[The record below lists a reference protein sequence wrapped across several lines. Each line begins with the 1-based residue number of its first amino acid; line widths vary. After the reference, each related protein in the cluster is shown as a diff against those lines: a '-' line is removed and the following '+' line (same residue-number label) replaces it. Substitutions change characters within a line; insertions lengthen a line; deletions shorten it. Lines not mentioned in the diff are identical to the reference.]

1 MNASTTT
8 YSHTGIAAHSGGLFA
23 FVSAKFQSVRA
34 RWAEKRA
41 HNRDMA
47 DLYRFSDRELWDIGI
62 SRSDLVAVDNGT
74 FRRD

>member
-8 YSHTGIAAHSGGLFA
+8 YSHTSTTAHSGGLFA
-23 FVSAKFQSVRA
+23 FVSARLQTARA

-41 HNRDMA
+41 HDRDMA
-47 DLYRFSDRELWDIGI
+47 DLLRFSDRELWDIGI
-62 SRSDLVAVDNGT
+62 SRSDFTAVDNGT

>member
-8 YSHTGIAAHSGGLFA
+8 YSHSGATGHTGGLFA
-23 FVSAKFQSVRA
+23 LVSAKLQNARA

-41 HNRDMA
+41 HDRDMA
-47 DLYRFSDRELWDIGI
+47 DLYRFSDRELRDIGI
-62 SRSDLVAVDNGT
+62 SRSDFMALDKGT

>member
-8 YSHTGIAAHSGGLFA
+8 YSHSGTTGNTGGLFA
-23 FVSAKFQSVRA
+23 LVSAKLQNARA

-41 HNRDMA
+41 HDRDMA

-62 SRSDLVAVDNGT
+62 SRSDFVAVNNGT

>member
-8 YSHTGIAAHSGGLFA
+8 YGHAGTAAHSGGLFA
-23 FVSAKFQSVRA
+23 FVSAKLQTARA

-41 HNRDMA
+41 HDRDMA
-47 DLYRFSDRELWDIGI
+47 DLLRFSDRELWDIGI
-62 SRSDLVAVDNGT
+62 SRSDFMAVDNGT

>member
-8 YSHTGIAAHSGGLFA
+8 YGHAGTTGHTGGLLPLI
-23 FVSAKFQSVRA
+23 SAKLQNVRA

-41 HNRDMA
+41 RARDMQ
-47 DLYRFSDRELWDIGI
+47 DLYRFSDRELWDIGM
-62 SRSDLVAVDNGT
+62 SRSDFMAVENGT